1 MDFTSLLSNW
11 NGEITVNDEYVSNL
25 NGIDTTKPIV
35 IRLIPKAVIKT
46 VDEQIAPISAYN
58 MQIGKTYRITVKQY
72 MTKQAT
78 PSFDFM
84 EKYNKDV
91 PMPLRVMTGEL
102 LKETKGMA
110 YMRLHGDIWAKRIC
124 TCMCCGRQLTNPISQ
139 YFGIGPE
146 CGGHNYIN
154 PFDSD
159 EELQNAVAEYK
170 AKLRNIVWEGWVIK
184 SAITDC
190 VGVENE

>member
-1 MDFTSLLSNW
+1 MDFTSLLSNC
-11 NGEITVNDEYVSNL
+11 NVEITVNDEYVSNL

>member
-25 NGIDTTKPIV
+25 NGIDTTKPII